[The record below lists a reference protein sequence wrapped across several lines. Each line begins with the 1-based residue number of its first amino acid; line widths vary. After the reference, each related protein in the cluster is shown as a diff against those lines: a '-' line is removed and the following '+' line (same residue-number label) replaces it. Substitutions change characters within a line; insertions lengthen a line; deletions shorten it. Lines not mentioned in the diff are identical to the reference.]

1 MDRETKLRQAGI
13 LPTAD
18 PVVSYTKYFEGT
30 IGPVPEHY
38 FPQKPVL
45 PRAATPGRQP

>member
-30 IGPVPEHY
+30 IGPVPCRGVAVHPALQTGLERE
-38 FPQKPVL
+38 FL
-45 PRAATPGRQP
+45 R